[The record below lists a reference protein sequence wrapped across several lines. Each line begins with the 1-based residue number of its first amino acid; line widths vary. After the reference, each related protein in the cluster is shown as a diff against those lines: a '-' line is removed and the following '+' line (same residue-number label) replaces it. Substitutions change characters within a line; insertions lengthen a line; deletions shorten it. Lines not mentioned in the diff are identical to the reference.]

1 MLYVVATP
9 IGNLQD
15 ITFRA
20 LEVLKTSDFVIAE
33 NPKNSGLLLKHFQ
46 IDKPFKQFAEHN
58 EQKALPPLILQL
70 KSQNGAL
77 ITDAGTPGIS
87 DPGFRLVRACVEAG
101 IKVVPIPGANAAISA
116 LSVSGLPTDRFLFI
130 GFAPRTENKL
140 IKTVLLGKDTE
151 STVIFYE
158 SPFRIVKSLE
168 FIQKHF
174 PDCHVVVAREI
185 TKVYEEF
192 LRGAPSEI
200 LPKLTKENT
209 KGEFTVL
216 ISFKK

>member
-1 MLYVVATP
+1 M
-9 IGNLQD
+9 G
-15 ITFRA
+15 
-20 LEVLKTSDFVIAE
+20 
-33 NPKNSGLLLKHFQ
+33 G
-46 IDKPFKQFAEHN
+46 
-58 EQKALPPLILQL
+58 
-70 KSQNGAL
+70 
-77 ITDAGTPGIS
+77 
-87 DPGFRLVRACVEAG
+87 
-101 IKVVPIPGANAAISA
+101 
-116 LSVSGLPTDRFLFI
+116 FLFI